1 MSRHYSSSSLQ
12 VAPRFL
18 LRASRLFREWTEW
31 IPSRCTRW
39 ERRISR
45 HCPRVTP
52 GKWQR
57 YSLLYTSKGLT
68 KFLTIF
74 YLFYIALTHLT
85 SPSIP
90 SRNSCKKDS
99 CLPSRRLQA
108 LEWPERFPRNKWRV
122 KTHRGRKSCATDKI
136 ARKKLKFNGRK
147 QKHGNQSCS
156 QCSDVASQV
165 REESA
170 WCKVMENG

>member
-1 MSRHYSSSSLQ
+1 MSRHSSSSSSQ

-52 GKWQR
+52 
-57 YSLLYTSKGLT
+57 
-68 KFLTIF
+68 
-74 YLFYIALTHLT
+74 ALTHLT

-156 QCSDVASQV
+156 QCSDVASQM